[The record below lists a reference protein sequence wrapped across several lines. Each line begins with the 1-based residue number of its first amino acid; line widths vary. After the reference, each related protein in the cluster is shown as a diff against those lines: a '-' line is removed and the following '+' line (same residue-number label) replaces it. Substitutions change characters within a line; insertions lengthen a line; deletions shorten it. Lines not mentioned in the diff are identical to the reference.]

1 MHDAEAAIVHI
12 AMVLHPEAFT
22 GGDAETP

>member
-1 MHDAEAAIVHI
+1 MHDAESAIVHI